1 MAEEF
6 TPITTQA
13 DFDAAVAQ
21 CMKDERAA
29 AAAQKEKLDTMTR
42 TLAERDATIKGYE
55 TAALKSRVARELGI
69 PEGLADRLTGENE
82 DDIRKDAEG
91 LRTLLKHTEPKAPP
105 RSTEPADDKSSH
117 KRAAFR
123 ALVNNL
129 TNN

>member
-13 DFDAAVAQ
+13 DFDAAVERR
-21 CMKDERAA
+21 MKQERAA
-29 AAAQKEKLDTMTR
+29 AADQKKQLDAMTQ
-42 TLAERDATIKGYE
+42 TLAERDAQIKGYE

-69 PEGLADRLTGENE
+69 PDELADRLTGESE

-91 LRTLLKHTEPKAPP
+91 LSALLKRREPKAPP
-105 RSTEPADDKSSH
+105 RSTEPADGKNSS